1 MNFKEKDV
9 IISIRGAQSFD
20 GMDDDVIELVTSGM
34 LSRNDSGYHLSYQ
47 ETELTGL
54 GGTTTTFHVEP
65 NNKVTLIRLGEVNSQ
80 MVFEEQKKHISAY
93 ETPYGAMT
101 VGVAAHRV
109 FTDLS
114 EIGGTLEIDYALE
127 IDHAIAGENCFR
139 IQVRTAD
146 HLPATQQNLKS

>member
-1 MNFKEKDV
+1 MNFMEKDV
-9 IISIRGAQSFD
+9 IISIRGAQSFED
-20 GMDDDVIELVTSGM
+20 LDDDVIELVTSGT
-34 LSRNDSGYHLSYQ
+34 LSHTDSGYHLSYQ

-65 NNKVTLIRLGEVNSQ
+65 DSKVTLIRLGEVTSQ

-101 VGVAAHRV
+101 VGVATHRV
-109 FTDLS
+109 SANLS
-114 EIGGTLEIDYALE
+114 ETGGTLEIDYALE

-139 IQVRTAD
+139 IQVRMAD
-146 HLPATQQNLKS
+146 HPSENKI